1 MWYGY
6 SYGYSNEHTFYA
18 LSRWRHF
25 VDLWNDHR
33 QLDLHIATPQQRL
46 RFNDDNSNE
55 PWHMWGPR
63 YPLSMPLKLP
73 KILMKSVVC
82 IALAGNDLFSGFLI
96 NSRPTSG
103 LRLRLASPRLATA
116 LSRLDLTIVC
126 RSRFV
131 SASDGSAVI
140 IILLFA
146 LRLRSEVLDAYFV
159 AWYICSFYSIQTQ
172 RNSRELVLTFWHLI
186 RSWPWSDESREIFVP
201 PWRRVAWE
209 SYSYDFGICTYVN
222 ICIYAMYMARLYVAK
237 DPRLDFDKWD

>member
-1 MWYGY
+1 MW
-6 SYGYSNEHTFYA
+6 YGYSNEHTFYA

-63 YPLSMPLKLP
+63 YPLSVPLKLP

-103 LRLRLASPRLATA
+103 LRLRLASPCLATA

-172 RNSRELVLTFWHLI
+172 RNSRACAHILAFNKKLALK
-186 RSWPWSDESREIFVP
+186 
-201 PWRRVAWE
+201 RRVERDLCAALA
-209 SYSYDFGICTYVN
+209 SCCLGILLVWLCYMYIRKYLYIRYVYGK
-222 ICIYAMYMARLYVAK
+222 IVCG
-237 DPRLDFDKWD
+237 

>member
-46 RFNDDNSNE
+46 CFNDDNSNE

-63 YPLSMPLKLP
+63 YPLSILFKLP

-82 IALAGNDLFSGFLI
+82 IALARNDLFSGFLI

-103 LRLRLASPRLATA
+103 LRLRLASTRLISPRHCLDSTWRSSVDRGSVGFRWQRCNYNPA
-116 LSRLDLTIVC
+116 LCAPI
-126 RSRFV
+126 
-131 SASDGSAVI
+131 
-140 IILLFA
+140 A
-146 LRLRSEVLDAYFV
+146 LRRCRRVFCSSVSVVSILYKRSATLERL
-159 AWYICSFYSIQTQ
+159 
-172 RNSRELVLTFWHLI
+172 LTFWHLI

-209 SYSYDFGICTYVN
+209 SYSYDFGICTYVY